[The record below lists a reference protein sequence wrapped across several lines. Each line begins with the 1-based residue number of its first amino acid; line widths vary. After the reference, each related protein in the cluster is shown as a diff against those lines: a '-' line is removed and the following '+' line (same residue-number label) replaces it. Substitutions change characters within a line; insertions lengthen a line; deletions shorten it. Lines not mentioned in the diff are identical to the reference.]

1 MKFKEYELVK
11 ILKNTQEDIKIG
23 DIGVIIMV
31 FDNPNEAYEVE
42 IVNDEGNV
50 YAQGTFLPDELEL
63 LESVQWRT
71 GNR

>member
-63 LESVQWRT
+63 LENVQWRA